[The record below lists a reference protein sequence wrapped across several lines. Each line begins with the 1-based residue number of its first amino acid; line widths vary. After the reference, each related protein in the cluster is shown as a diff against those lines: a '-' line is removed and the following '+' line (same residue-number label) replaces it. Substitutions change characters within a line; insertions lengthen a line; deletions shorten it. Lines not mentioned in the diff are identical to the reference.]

1 MAAHSNGTGTGTSL
15 FTPDRIAPLFP
26 GAERAALAAH
36 LPLVLAALAEQGLG
50 DPLMALMA
58 LATIRAET
66 GGFVPIDE
74 QVSSWNTPAD
84 GPPYALYD
92 DRDDLG
98 NQGPGDGAAYR
109 GRGFVQLT
117 GRDNYRRHGER
128 LGLDLL
134 ARPELANEA
143 DTAARLLA
151 SFLKEREPRIR
162 AALADGD
169 LAAARRAVNG
179 GSHGLEAFA
188 SAWRAGESLL
198 QGRPAPS
205 HGQPVGATIPACDTG
220 LIRGLSEQ
228 VLAELHR
235 LRPGL
240 LARIDH
246 PLIRVSGAH
255 NNPWL
260 QRRAL
265 QALVRAVEERGQIL
279 QINSALRTPM
289 QQYVLHQQ
297 YLRQLCGV
305 MAAAPPPRSNHN
317 SGLAIDIDDAQAW
330 RPLLERHGW
339 RWIGAFD
346 PVHFDYTGGGEELG
360 ALQVRAFQELW
371 NRHHP
376 EAPLAVD
383 GLWGPATAL
392 ACDRSPAAGFGN
404 GPLLRRGM
412 LGVEVAQLQQ
422 SLRQVLD
429 LSPRELAADGQFGP
443 ATEAAVRRFQERQG
457 LEADGIAGPLTLAE
471 LARGTHQPGGP
482 PGG

>member
-1 MAAHSNGTGTGTSL
+1 M
-15 FTPDRIAPLFP
+15 
-26 GAERAALAAH
+26 
-36 LPLVLAALAEQGLG
+36 
-50 DPLMALMA
+50 
-58 LATIRAET
+58 
-66 GGFVPIDE
+66 
-74 QVSSWNTPAD
+74 
-84 GPPYALYD
+84 
-92 DRDDLG
+92 
-98 NQGPGDGAAYR
+98 
-109 GRGFVQLT
+109 
-117 GRDNYRRHGER
+117 
-128 LGLDLL
+128 
-134 ARPELANEA
+134 
-143 DTAARLLA
+143 
-151 SFLKEREPRIR
+151 
-162 AALADGD
+162 
-169 LAAARRAVNG
+169 
-179 GSHGLEAFA
+179 
-188 SAWRAGESLL
+188 
-198 QGRPAPS
+198 
-205 HGQPVGATIPACDTG
+205 
-220 LIRGLSEQ
+220 
-228 VLAELHR
+228 LAELHR

-265 QALVRAVEERGQIL
+265 QALVRAVEERGQML

-317 SGLAIDIDDAQAW
+317 SGLAIDIDGAQAW

-429 LSPRELAADGQFGP
+429 LTPRELAADGQFGP

-457 LEADGIAGPLTLAE
+457 LEADGIAGPLTLAA
-471 LARGTHQPGGP
+471 LARGTHQPRG